1 MDVMSIDV
9 KELKRVQ
16 REIEQKVAAL
26 SGSEMVAAMR
36 IATMAVQR
44 DAKIFSPVD
53 TGRLRAS
60 ITPSVTDVGDAIEGV
75 VGSNVVYAPYQE
87 FGPGSSFGVAYQA
100 SPGAT
105 HKRGRFYLLRA
116 LNKNLGRFQEIIG
129 ATVQRIVEA

>member
-1 MDVMSIDV
+1 MDVKV
-9 KELKRVQ
+9 EVRGLEQAQ
-16 REIEQKVAAL
+16 REIEAKVAAL

-60 ITPSVTDVGDAIEGV
+60 ITPSVTDVGDAIEGI
-75 VGSNVVYAPYQE
+75 VGSNVTYAPYQE
-87 FGPGSSFGVAYQA
+87 FGTGSRFGVAYQA
-100 SPGAT
+100 GPGAT

-116 LNKNLGRFQEIIG
+116 LNKNLGRFKEIIG
-129 ATVQRIVEA
+129 ATVQRIVES